1 MVRVEV
7 RLIANL
13 ALMSALTWVLG
24 VAAVACGFAWVASL
38 LSGDTSWVDRLWSI
52 LPAIYLVIFAA
63 HDHFTSARLDVMAAL
78 GVLWG
83 ARLTFNFARKG
94 GYCGVEDYRWQVL
107 RQSMTRVQFQFFNL
121 FFIVLYQNALL
132 VLIALPGLNAAQHL
146 GTPFGP
152 LDAVLT
158 VIFLGL
164 LLGETV
170 ADQQQW
176 NFHQAKKR
184 LLESS
189 TTPGPGFLEKGLF
202 RYSRHPNYFF
212 EIAQWWVIFAFDAL
226 AAKSVLQWT
235 VAGPVLLSV
244 LFVGSTRF
252 TEKISAAKYPL
263 YADYH
268 RHVSA
273 IIPWG
278 PKRRAPHVLEGP
290 SPVEPGYEAH

>member
-1 MVRVEV
+1 
-7 RLIANL
+7 
-13 ALMSALTWVLG
+13 MSALTGVIG

-38 LSGDTSWVDRLWSI
+38 FSGDTSWVDRLWSI

-63 HDHFTSARLDVMAAL
+63 HEHFTSARLDVMAAL

-94 GYCGVEDYRWQVL
+94 GYSGVEDYRWQVL
-107 RQSMTRVQFQFFNL
+107 RQSMSRVQFQFFNL

-132 VLIALPGLNAAQHL
+132 VLIALPGLNAAQHR
-146 GTPFGP
+146 GTPFGT

-158 VIFLGL
+158 VIFLAL

-184 LLESS
+184 LLASS
-189 TTPGPGFLEKGLF
+189 SASASEPGFLRDGLF

-212 EIAQWWVIFAFDAL
+212 ENAQWWVIFAFGAL

-235 VAGPVLLSV
+235 LAGPVLLSI

-263 YADYH
+263 YAHYQ
-268 RHVSA
+268 RQVSA

-278 PKRRAPHVLEGP
+278 PKRRGHVLDDP
-290 SPVEPGYEAH
+290 SALEPGYEAH